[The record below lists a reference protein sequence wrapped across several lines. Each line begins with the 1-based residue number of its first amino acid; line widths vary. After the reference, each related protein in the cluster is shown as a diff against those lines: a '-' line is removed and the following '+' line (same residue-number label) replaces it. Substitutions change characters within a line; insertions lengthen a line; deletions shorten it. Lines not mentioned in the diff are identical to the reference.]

1 MNIIGR
7 APINPI
13 IFYTGKFTG
22 YAVWGVWV
30 LSATGLADFSMWAVP
45 ILQQLSFMTFGM
57 GLILVMCSLINLGK
71 STRLGLPEED
81 TELQTNGLY
90 RFSRHP
96 MYVGFHLFTVSAALY
111 TLNPYVLIGGVYS
124 VVVYHYIIKAEER
137 FLEQRFTQAY
147 EAYKKEVRRYL

>member
-30 LSATGLADFSMWAVP
+30 LSATGVADVSMLVIP
-45 ILQQLSFMTFGM
+45 ILQHLSFITFGV
-57 GLILVMCSLINLGK
+57 GLILVIFSLINLGK
-71 STRLGLPEED
+71 STRLGLPDED

-96 MYVGFHLFTVSAALY
+96 MYVGFHLFTISAVLL
-111 TLNPYVLIGGVYS
+111 TLNPYVIIGGVYS
-124 VVVYHYIIKAEER
+124 FVVYHYIIKAEER
-137 FLEQRFTQAY
+137 FLDQRFAQAY
-147 EAYKKEVRRYL
+147 TTYKQKVRRYL